1 VAPGQAFD
9 EFARFGH
16 EHDPIVLDQYEQS
29 RTGPD
34 AELLARFPGN
44 DLLLN
49 VTVEG
54 MGAP

>member
-1 VAPGQAFD
+1 VAPGEAFD